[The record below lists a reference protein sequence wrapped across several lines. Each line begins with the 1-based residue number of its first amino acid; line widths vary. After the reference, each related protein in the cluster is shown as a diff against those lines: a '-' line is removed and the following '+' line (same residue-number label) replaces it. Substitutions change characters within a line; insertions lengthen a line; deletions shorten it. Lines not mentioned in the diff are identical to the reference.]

1 MDWSDPTFWVAVG
14 FVIFVALVFKMKA
27 GSAITG
33 MLDKRADDIRKS
45 IDEAASLRE
54 EAQQLLAEYQRKQR
68 DAVKE
73 TEEMVAHARAE
84 AARLSKDGAEKLE
97 ETLNRR
103 EQLAVEKIAQAE
115 ADAVRE
121 VRAMSVDIAVAATRS
136 LIASNMDTAKS
147 GAMVDEAISDLSKKL
162 H

>member
-14 FVIFVALVFKMKA
+14 FVIFVAAALKMKVA
-27 GSAITG
+27 KMVTG
-33 MLDKRADDIRKS
+33 ALDGRADAIRKS

-73 TEEMVAHARAE
+73 TEEMVAHAREE
-84 AARLSKDGAEKLE
+84 AARLAKEGAEKLE
-97 ETLNRR
+97 ETLKRR

-115 ADAVRE
+115 TDAIRE
-121 VRAMSVDIAVAATRS
+121 VRAMSVELAVAATRS
-136 LIASNMDTAKS
+136 LIAANMDTAKA

>member
-1 MDWSDPTFWVAVG
+1 MDWNDPTLWVAVG
-14 FVIFVALVFKMKA
+14 FFIFVAAVFKVAKKT
-27 GSAITG
+27 ITG
-33 MLDKRADDIRKS
+33 ALDGRAEDIRNS
-45 IDEAASLRE
+45 LDQAAGLRE

-73 TEEMVAHARAE
+73 TEQMLAHARTEAE
-84 AARLSKDGAEKLE
+84 RMAKEGAEKLE
-97 ETLNRR
+97 EALKRR

-115 ADAVRE
+115 TDAIRE
-121 VRAMSVDIAVAATRS
+121 VRAISVDVAVAATRS
-136 LIASNMDTAKS
+136 LIASNMDAGKS

>member
-1 MDWSDPTFWVAVG
+1 MDWNDPTLWVAVG
-14 FVIFVALVFKMKA
+14 FFIFVAAVFKVAKKT
-27 GSAITG
+27 ITG
-33 MLDKRADDIRKS
+33 ALDGRAEDIRNS
-45 IDEAASLRE
+45 LDQAAGLRE

-73 TEEMVAHARAE
+73 TEQMLAHARVEAE
-84 AARLSKDGAEKLE
+84 RMAKEGAEKLE
-97 ETLNRR
+97 EALKRR

-115 ADAVRE
+115 TDAIRE
-121 VRAMSVDIAVAATRS
+121 VRAISVDVAVAATRS
-136 LIASNMDTAKS
+136 LIASNMDAGKS